1 MIFLKKIIQNLRL
14 LISNY
19 LKLDLKF
26 IKKNIYKNQETPSY
40 DSIYYLYKSKG
51 VLHIGAHR
59 GSERFVYDWLG
70 KKVVWVEANPRIFNE
85 LENNLIEFK
94 YQKGYEALLHS
105 KKGKMVDFF
114 LSSNDHASS
123 SIHDFSQDFKDNKL
137 FFQNKKR
144 NITMVNKTKLKTQ
157 TLDDLVLENDIDIK
171 KFNHWI
177 IDVQG
182 AELAVLEGARKS
194 LKHCETITVEVSTED
209 FYEKGSKYN
218 EVKEFLGDMNYK
230 VIKDPKRNHEDV
242 IFIRKD
248 LLIN

>member
-14 LISNY
+14 LISKFLKVD
-19 LKLDLKF
+19 LKL
-26 IKKNIYKNQETPSY
+26 IKENIYKNQETPTY

-70 KKVVWVEANPRIFNE
+70 KEVTWIESNPKIFRE
-85 LENNLIEFK
+85 LEKNLIEFK
-94 YQKGYEALLHS
+94 YQKSYEALLHS
-105 KKGKMVDFF
+105 KNGEIVDFF
-114 LSSNDHASS
+114 LSSNDNASS
-123 SIHDFSQDFKDNKL
+123 SIYDFSKDFKDNKL

-144 NITMVNKTKLKTQ
+144 NIAMTGKIKLRTC
-157 TLDDLVLENDIDIK
+157 TLDDLILKHDIDIK

-182 AELAVLEGARKS
+182 AELEVLKGAINS
-194 LKHCETITVEVSTED
+194 LKFCDSITVEVSTEN
-209 FYEKGSKYN
+209 FYEKGSKYDD
-218 EVKEFLGDMNYK
+218 VKEFLNEINFK

-242 IFIRKD
+242 VFIKNN
-248 LLIN
+248 LL

>member
-14 LISNY
+14 LISKY
-19 LKLDLKF
+19 LKVDLKL
-26 IKKNIYKNQETPSY
+26 IKENIYKNQETPTY

-70 KKVVWVEANPRIFNE
+70 KEVTWIESNPKIFRE
-85 LENNLIEFK
+85 LEKNLIEFK
-94 YQKGYEALLHS
+94 YQKSYEALLHS
-105 KKGKMVDFF
+105 KNGEIVDFF
-114 LSSNDHASS
+114 LSSNDNASS
-123 SIHDFSQDFKDNKL
+123 SIYDFSKDFKDNKL

-144 NITMVNKTKLKTQ
+144 NIAMTGKIKLRTC
-157 TLDDLVLENDIDIK
+157 TLDDLILKYDIDIK

-182 AELAVLEGARKS
+182 AELEVLKGAINS
-194 LKHCETITVEVSTED
+194 LKFCDSITVEVSTEN
-209 FYEKGSKYN
+209 FYEKGSKYDD
-218 EVKEFLGDMNYK
+218 VKEFLNDINFK

-242 IFIRKD
+242 VFIKNN
-248 LLIN
+248 LL

>member
-14 LISNY
+14 LISKY
-19 LKLDLKF
+19 LKVDLKL
-26 IKKNIYKNQETPSY
+26 IKENIYRNQETPSY

-70 KKVVWVEANPRIFNE
+70 KEVTWIESNPKIFKE
-85 LENNLIEFK
+85 LEKNLIEFK
-94 YQKGYEALLHS
+94 YQKSYEALLHS
-105 KKGKMVDFF
+105 KNGEIVDFF
-114 LSSNDHASS
+114 LSSNDNASS
-123 SIHDFSQDFKDNKL
+123 SIYDFSKDFKDNKL

-144 NITMVNKTKLKTQ
+144 NIAMTGKIKLRTC
-157 TLDDLVLENDIDIK
+157 TLDDLLLKNDIDIK

-182 AELAVLEGARKS
+182 AELEVFKGAINS
-194 LKHCETITVEVSTED
+194 LKFCHSITVEVSTED

-218 EVKEFLGDMNYK
+218 DVKEFLNKLNFK
-230 VIKDPKRNHEDV
+230 VTKDPKRNHEDV
-242 IFIRKD
+242 IFIRND
-248 LLIN
+248 S